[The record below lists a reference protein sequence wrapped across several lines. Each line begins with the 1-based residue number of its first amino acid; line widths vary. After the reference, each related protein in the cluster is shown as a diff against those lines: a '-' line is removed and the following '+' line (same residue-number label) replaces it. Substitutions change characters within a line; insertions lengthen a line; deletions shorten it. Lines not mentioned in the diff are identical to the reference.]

1 MSISMAAMPLFPNT
15 ALSDQAFTELCRL
28 LEQVEPK
35 LAPDAIWLSGK
46 NHLYEYLRDIGAMT
60 LSNDLAVDLLCH
72 QCCSETF
79 RPVANPETETQN
91 FPYRGYCPDCGWIDL
106 KPEQARIWQIQPLTI
121 ARWLGVALQLTPRY
135 LPEPIIEGVLWRLG
149 EAEFRRKRRT
159 LFFGRRLV
167 ESAEAVYEKLTELVA
182 PGAEVIITTSD
193 IAALQK
199 SAMGD
204 RLTVPLRA
212 VAHLRKTGFV
222 IENLDAY
229 LVGVGPVASSDE
241 TSLRLMHSR
250 RIALIDGQ
258 EHKLSPQVYAFLKIL
273 EDADGDEVHKR
284 YLAEALGIEET
295 FRTADIFKRHKLILE
310 TFIEADRKGNYWL
323 KPEFVILERR

>member
-1 MSISMAAMPLFPNT
+1 MNVSIAAMPLFPNT

-28 LEQVEPK
+28 LEQDEPK

-46 NHLYEYLRDIGAMT
+46 NHLYEYLRDIGATT
-60 LSNDLAVDLLCH
+60 LSNDLAVNLLCH
-72 QCCSETF
+72 ECCNETF
-79 RPVANPETETQN
+79 RPVANPGTETQN
-91 FPYRGYCPDCGWIDL
+91 FPYLGYCPDCGWVDL
-106 KPEQARIWQIQPLTI
+106 KEEQARIWQVHPLII
-121 ARWLGVALQLTPRY
+121 ARWLGMALQLIPRY
-135 LPEPIIEGVLWRLG
+135 LPETIIEGVLWRLG
-149 EAEFRRKRRT
+149 ETEFRRKRHT

-167 ESAEAVYEKLTELVA
+167 ESAEAVSEKLAELVV

-193 IAALQK
+193 ITALQK

-204 RLTVPLRA
+204 RLTAPLRA
-212 VAHLRKTGFV
+212 VAHLRKAGFV
-222 IENLDAY
+222 IENLDTY
-229 LVGVGPVASSDE
+229 LGGIGPIASSEE

-250 RIALIDGQ
+250 RVALIDGQ
-258 EHKLSPQVYAFLKIL
+258 EHKLSPQVYAFLKTL

-295 FRTADIFKRHKLILE
+295 FRTADIFKRHKVVYATFVE
-310 TFIEADRKGNYWL
+310 TDRKGSYWL